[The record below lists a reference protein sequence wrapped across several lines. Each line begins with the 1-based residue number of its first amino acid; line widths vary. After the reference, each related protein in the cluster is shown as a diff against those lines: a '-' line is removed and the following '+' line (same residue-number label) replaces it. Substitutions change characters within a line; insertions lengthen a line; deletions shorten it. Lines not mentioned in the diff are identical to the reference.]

1 MKWAGRADKASR
13 VRSYTVGTAENVL
26 PLHMEVGQ
34 NISMSYAKKK
44 INPEN
49 SDSLRESRYFLLI
62 STCLWSVIFNA
73 EFHMAAFQIPSIQ
86 NRNVKHCRPHIKIFQ
101 LSKLTSLQLY
111 LTLAA

>member
-86 NRNVKHCRPHIKIFQ
+86 NRNVKH
-101 LSKLTSLQLY
+101 
-111 LTLAA
+111 